1 MNRGL
6 HLILGSSTSQRMNLI
21 SVQHD
26 NIMAVEKADTNR
38 MLDKDTIT
46 KKLGEI
52 FTGNGCF
59 KEPVHIEIDETVPPV
74 KLPLRRV
81 PVAIKP
87 HLQQELKRLEGL
99 HVTEAVNKPTDW
111 VSSLLAFKK
120 PNGKLKSSP
129 SKSSSSPCD

>member
-46 KKLGEI
+46 KKLGEK
-52 FTGNGCF
+52 FSLG
-59 KEPVHIEIDETVPPV
+59 
-74 KLPLRRV
+74 
-81 PVAIKP
+81 
-87 HLQQELKRLEGL
+87 
-99 HVTEAVNKPTDW
+99 TD
-111 VSSLLAFKK
+111 VSRSL
-120 PNGKLKSSP
+120 
-129 SKSSSSPCD
+129 CI